1 MQTIN
6 GVRITQEGRRFAER
20 LAYNNQEVD
29 EKVIEAVNSL
39 SIADEFKPLVAEV
52 VVRRAYEYKLSMSE
66 IDRDLKNLKANL
78 KSIEIGEMSDGY
90 KTASGLYTP
99 SEKKITLRADYFKD
113 LMNQPGGKI
122 KAFQTLAH
130 EVFHAMSHDEYGRDT
145 LLHVNG
151 YTSKNGEVAYNS
163 AILEGIIE
171 KASHRVAY
179 STVDEKAAPYNTKAF
194 GYGGMTY
201 VIDALAASCGVTD
214 KAFMRVAFNGYDE
227 VIKLLS
233 HSSHRTPYETAK
245 FLDGIDANAAVLH
258 AIYYPN
264 PSLPKISKRLQPKMV
279 KEALENIEVMTR
291 EFFDERISR
300 REVNGSNLRLLAARD
315 KYHYNKLKD
324 ALKEGENFASWR
336 MKKRYD
342 KKIAKSKRVQEKD
355 RHLKKIINHEDM
367 VSRAKSLGTDR
378 ERLFNWAASGNLE
391 NYNLAKELFPN
402 LEGRDLSEFGV
413 DLAKEPPE
421 DYFLTTR
428 VDIDNIG
435 RRDFPLSRW
444 YNDRVEEMVEKA
456 IEAYDQKKAI
466 ESNMDNN
473 IDSTI
478 GNNVNDNSLPAKTN
492 FFSRII
498 GRIREAFGA
507 GKGQN
512 EPSKQSEE
520 QTQISTSEP
529 KTDAPFFANEQ
540 ERQKYNEIFG
550 VVSEDKRPRLDN
562 ETLAKNLDKN
572 VPSKDGEKNISEKTE
587 NDEPEL

>member
-6 GVRITQEGRRFAER
+6 GVRIPQEGRRFAER
-20 LAYNNQEVD
+20 LAYENQEVD
-29 EKVIEAVNSL
+29 EKIIAAVNAL
-39 SIADEFKPLVAEV
+39 SIDDEFKPLVAEV
-52 VVRRAYEYKLSMSE
+52 VVRRAYEYKLSMKE
-66 IDRDLKNLKANL
+66 IDRDLSHLKNNL
-78 KSIEIGEMSDGY
+78 KSIEIGDMPEKY
-90 KTASGLYTP
+90 KNASGLYTP
-99 SEKKITLRADYFKD
+99 SEKKITLRASYFKE
-113 LMNQPGGKI
+113 LMDKPGGKI

-130 EVFHAMSHDEYGRDT
+130 ELFHAMSHDDYGREL

-151 YTSKNGEVAYNS
+151 YTTIDGKPAYNN

-179 STVDEKAAPYNTKAF
+179 STADEKAAPYNTKAF

-233 HSSHRTPYETAK
+233 HSSNRTPYETAK

-315 KYHYNKLKD
+315 KYQYNKLKD
-324 ALKEGENFASWR
+324 ALKEGESYASWR
-336 MKKRYD
+336 MRKRYD
-342 KKIAKSKRVQEKD
+342 KKIAKSKSVQKKD

-367 VSRAKSLGTDR
+367 VSRAKSLGEDR
-378 ERLFNWAASGNLE
+378 ERLFKWAASGNLE
-391 NYNLAKELFPN
+391 NYNLAKEHFPN
-402 LEGRDLSEFGV
+402 LGGKDLSEFGV

-421 DYFLTTR
+421 DYFPTTR
-428 VDIDNIG
+428 VDIDNVG
-435 RRDFPLSRW
+435 RRDFPHSRW

-466 ESNMDNN
+466 DN
-473 IDSTI
+473 TI

-507 GKGQN
+507 GKNQN
-512 EPSKQSEE
+512 ESSEQLE
-520 QTQISTSEP
+520 AQAQMLTSET
-529 KTDAPFFANEQ
+529 KTDAPFFANEE
-540 ERQKYNEIFG
+540 EREKYNEIFG
-550 VVSEDKRPRLDN
+550 VVPESERPRLDN
-562 ETLAKNLDKN
+562 EQLKNNKN
-572 VPSKDGEKNISEKTE
+572 SNITSIEKDDTE
-587 NDEPEL
+587 IKEDEPDL

>member
-6 GVRITQEGRRFAER
+6 GVRITQAGRRFAER
-20 LAYNNQEVD
+20 LAYKNQEVD

-66 IDRDLKNLKANL
+66 IDRDLKNLKASL
-78 KSIEIGEMSDGY
+78 KSIEIGEMPDGY
-90 KTASGLYTP
+90 KTAAGLYTP

-113 LMNQPGGKI
+113 LMNQPNGKI
-122 KAFQTLAH
+122 RAFQTLAH
-130 EVFHAMSHDEYGRDT
+130 ELFHAMSHDEYGRDT
-145 LLHVNG
+145 LLHVNR
-151 YTSKNGEVAYNS
+151 YTSKNGEVAYNN

-179 STVDEKAAPYNTKAF
+179 STVDERTAPYNTKAA

-227 VIKLLS
+227 VVKLLS
-233 HSSHRTPYETAK
+233 HSSHRSQEETLK

-264 PSLPKISKRLQPKMV
+264 PSLPKIPKRVQPKMV

-291 EFFDERISR
+291 EFFEERISR
-300 REVNGSNLRLLAARD
+300 REVGKSNLRLLAARD
-315 KYHYNKLKD
+315 KYQYNKLKD
-324 ALKEGENFASWR
+324 ALKEGEKYASWR
-336 MKKRYD
+336 MGKKYD
-342 KKIAKSKRVQEKD
+342 KKIAKSKSIQGKD
-355 RHLKKIINHEDM
+355 GHLKKIINHEDM
-367 VSRAKSLGTDR
+367 VSRAKGLGEDR
-378 ERLFNWAASGNLE
+378 ARLFTWAASGNLE
-391 NYNLAKELFPN
+391 NYNIAKEHFPN
-402 LEGRDLSEFGV
+402 LGGRDLSEFGV
-413 DLAKEPPE
+413 DLTKEPPE
-421 DYFLTTR
+421 DYFPTSR
-428 VDIDNIG
+428 IDIDNVG
-435 RRDFPLSRW
+435 RRDFPLSKW
-444 YNDRVEEMVEKA
+444 YNGRVEEMMEKA
-456 IEAYDQKKAI
+456 VEVYDSQQK
-466 ESNMDNN
+466 NTDNN
-473 IDSTI
+473 IDNTI
-478 GNNVNDNSLPAKTN
+478 EITDNDKPLAKTN
-492 FFSRII
+492 FFSKMI
-498 GRIREAFGA
+498 GRIRGLFGA
-507 GKGQN
+507 GKVQN

-520 QTQISTSEP
+520 QPQISTSEP

-540 ERQKYNEIFG
+540 EQQKYNEIFG